1 MLAGLSGGF
10 LTFFISMSML
20 LGRFISSI
28 IKRQWNQQSPKYA
41 ISVVLIDL
49 IWLFSTFTM
58 WSIIQIFLFAQH
70 KLLISLCHH
79 ASAMIFQKQ
88 SLSMTGICTVWHQV
102 PSTNIYHEL
111 LNGQFDA
118 KGDFAQKHLLDLF
131 WLLVTKITKVNSW
144 RLW

>member
-1 MLAGLSGGF
+1 MVQKLCSILILMPYFEPISFNVSTCFMLSLIHFLQAYMLAGLSGGF

-70 KLLISLCHH
+70 KLLISFCHH

-88 SLSMTGICTVWHQV
+88 SLSITGICTVWH
-102 PSTNIYHEL
+102 
-111 LNGQFDA
+111 
-118 KGDFAQKHLLDLF
+118 
-131 WLLVTKITKVNSW
+131 
-144 RLW
+144 